1 MTGILNAIWC
11 FLQELLPSLNDYLV
25 GAWDGLLSVADASLL
40 AFPAMTISSIDP
52 AYTWLLGATGISQ
65 ALGIIAAAMVTR
77 FLLQSVPFVRWG
89 S

>member
-11 FLQELLPSLNDYLV
+11 FLQELIPSVNDYFV
-25 GAWDGLLSVADASLL
+25 GVWDGLLGTADVLMLS
-40 AFPAMTISSIDP
+40 FPSMTVSAIDP
-52 AYTWLLGATGISQ
+52 SYTWILGATGISQ
-65 ALGIIAAAMVTR
+65 ALGIIGGAMLIR